1 MDALSR
7 KRPSSSTDA
16 GPSQIKK
23 RALATSN
30 GLPSRASPVA
40 NDDSDIQEAHVESL
54 EVLTSSFIVRRASF
68 TCYT

>member
-30 GLPSRASPVA
+30 GLPGRASPVG
-40 NDDSDIQEAHVESL
+40 NDDSDIQEAHVETL
-54 EVLTSSFIVRRASF
+54 EVLTASFIVRHTSLA
-68 TCYT
+68 CY